1 MRTNLFDK
9 IDTSSSYYDE
19 VDRASVKG
27 IIFKTV
33 ILLLLAV
40 TSATMIFIFLPDMLN
55 DDSKIVAF
63 YALLIVSSI
72 IALICGIA
80 GRFETRATKYL
91 AVTYALAEGITVG
104 FLTRL
109 VESWVPGAGIMA
121 LSATFAIFAVVLILY
136 SVGILRATS
145 RLMGIFIA
153 VMIGALLLSI
163 TSLIAWFFVTDHT
176 YFMICIAVE
185 VLLLIEGVISL
196 VFNFAEADAVIKAGC
211 SKNAEWCVSLGLSI
225 SLIFIYID
233 ILRLIFYIA
242 AANRN

>member
-1 MRTNLFDK
+1 MRSNLFDK

-19 VDRASVKG
+19 VDRATVKG

-33 ILLLLAV
+33 ILLLLAA
-40 TSATMIFIFLPDMLN
+40 TSATMLFIFLPDMLS
-55 DDSKIVAF
+55 DSSKVAPF
-63 YALLIVSSI
+63 YGLLIASSI

-91 AVTYALAEGITVG
+91 AVIYSLAEGIAVG

-109 VESWVPGAGIMA
+109 VEYYVPGAGVIA
-121 LSATFAIFAVVLILY
+121 LSATFGIFAVVLVLY

-145 RLMGIFIA
+145 RMMGIFIA
-153 VMIGALLLSI
+153 IMIGALLLSI
-163 TSLIAWFFVTDHT
+163 TSFIAWFFVSDHT
-176 YFMICIAVE
+176 YYMICIAVE

-196 VFNFAEADAVIKAGC
+196 VFNFAEADSVIKAGC
-211 SKNAEWCVSLGLSI
+211 SKNAEWCVSLGLTI
-225 SLIFIYID
+225 SLIYIYLD

-242 AANRN
+242 ASNRN